1 MSSPNNIVVD
11 GIETIGLHNGLYRI
25 RFYMLDAT
33 GQPVPAVELIAA
45 SSTVASIRDGLAGLN
60 INININGNRGR

>member
-1 MSSPNNIVVD
+1 MSDLKMVVVD
-11 GIETIGLHNGLYRI
+11 GIETIGLHNGLFRI
-25 RFYMLDAT
+25 RFYLLDAT

-60 INININGNRGR
+60 VNGNRGR

>member
-1 MSSPNNIVVD
+1 MSDQKIVVVD

-25 RFYMLDAT
+25 RFYMLNAT

-45 SSTVASIRDGLAGLN
+45 SSTVASIKDGLAGLN
-60 INININGNRGR
+60 INGNRGR